1 MKKRSILLTCI
12 VAVMA
17 LAMFVGCD
25 NAPVLPSF
33 VVSGN
38 ITQTGD
44 FLIGQTFDPSKFS
57 VTVTYD
63 NGRIVAADDTVSV
76 VLADGEDSK
85 VEAGTKVE
93 AYIGKNYASENVTAT
108 ANVRAYAIKS
118 IAVSGPESYAAVKGL
133 SIPASD
139 LTVTATYLDSN
150 NAEKTMVLVP
160 GEYTVDDVKTADTD
174 KLNKVDTTIETSVTV
189 TSQVGNIGTPAVSAD
204 FSFTA
209 TYVETPEAPEYALET
224 VNGIKY
230 NGMLLN
236 LTYDEIPTPAAE
248 DVVISYYDE
257 AGNYVPDEESDIT
270 AADLEGEVVLEFI
283 DANGNPLAYKDLTKT
298 SVSNLDVRMTYD
310 GKVYTDDNAN
320 VSGTAVKVVVS
331 PKEGFSVKAG
341 VAIGEPDVNDFFFDL
356 VTTEKAYIER
366 LSANDVDVAYTNANT
381 GDLEDIAYEASTII
395 KKDSDSVYLYA
406 TYMGAEGYTGKLD
419 IEEAD
424 PVTVTGITA
433 KLDTEVYKAPAYQ
446 NYTDFETALELDKTA
461 VKSVSYMY
469 TAPKKDAKPEVR
481 VVTDLDGRIDVKY
494 TTDTKG
500 TALVAGPDALVGLDT
515 IYIEVTYTP
524 ISGTEI
530 VYYEPVKLQ
539 TAYAT
544 KLVAEVKYTGNL
556 NADDEPMFG
565 ANVDV
570 TVNAENENGIVIADI
585 QDYVIVDSATK
596 RPVEAFVSTVDMAE
610 HSYTL
615 NAIVA
620 GEDGETQITTE
631 EDVTISAGEAYYA
644 VTELGIE
651 PAELEG
657 EETAPV
663 YLIDEKLT
671 LEAADFVV
679 TGYIGQGTEAPLT
692 ITGFVY
698 TSENVTEGEN
708 TVYAKV
714 SYTDESG
721 KTVNELVEF
730 TVEGTSWG
738 EVSGAQLIWADTKE
752 PVTTIE
758 AGTYNI
764 DDFAIKG
771 YTEHGTSPVKISVY
785 APKDASVTESGNF
798 AVGAYETISF
808 RYSYTDKTGETVG
821 PTQVLEVSATPAN

>member
-76 VLADGEDSK
+76 VLADGENSK

-160 GEYTVDDVKTADTD
+160 GEYTVGSVNGVDIK
-174 KLNKVDTTIETSVTV
+174 KLNKVDTTVETSVTV
-189 TSQVGNIGTPAVSAD
+189 TSVVGNVNNEYPVATEFG
-204 FSFTA
+204 FTA
-209 TYVETPEAPEYALET
+209 TYVETPEAPKYELET
-224 VNGIKY
+224 VDKIKY
-230 NGMLLN
+230 EGRLLN
-236 LTYDEIPTPAAE
+236 LSYDEIPTPAAE
-248 DVVISYYDE
+248 DVVVAYWDE
-257 AGNYVPDEESDIT
+257 AGNYFGFEDSEVT
-270 AADLEGEVVLEFI
+270 AADLEGEVVLEFV
-283 DANGNPLAYKDLTKT
+283 DANGNPLAYKDLLKTK
-298 SVSNLDVRMTYD
+298 VSALDVRMTYD
-310 GKVYTDDNAN
+310 GKVYTDKDAD
-320 VSGTAVKVVVS
+320 VAGTDVKVVVS

-356 VTTEKAYIER
+356 VTTEKVYIER

-446 NYTDFETALELDKTA
+446 NYTDFESSINVSWVDIASITVAYDNGTSATLEKADFNG
-461 VKSVSYMY
+461 SVS
-469 TAPKKDAKPEVR
+469 A
-481 VVTDLDGRIDVKY
+481 KY
-494 TTDTKG
+494 TSDMRG
-500 TALVAGPDALVGLDT
+500 TELKASDVAASGT
-515 IYIEVTYTP
+515 IYIEVNYNGFVTY
-524 ISGTEI
+524 I
-530 VYYEPVKLQ
+530 PVE
-539 TAYAT
+539 
-544 KLVAEVKYTGNL
+544 LVAPVASSYILRWAPVYGTTSAPMLDSNIDWTIYGINAVGSFVYDGAYTVYIDGTKAAELPKTVGEKAVSTIHVNIDGHDTDDANIPAGIGYYVVDENKIAIDLAYKALIGDVIKTATTDYTIDSESYSTEGTPAEDATEPEIIDVDVETTGLRILPAGNT
-556 NADDEPMFG
+556 
-565 ANVDV
+565 VDV
-570 TVNAENENGIVIADI
+570 TIQYTDNTGDVAKVVI
-585 QDYVIVDSATK
+585 
-596 RPVEAFVSTVDMAE
+596 PVEFNGVSYVDPGADGFAIAFGDKTYANGGKIAPGAYTIGNFTVAPS
-610 HSYTL
+610 SYEAHKDAGTPDSSLVRITAATL
-615 NAIVA
+615 VRG
-620 GEDGETQITTE
+620 GEFNWLEGQQPLIEG
-631 EDVTISAGEAYYA
+631 DVVKFTISYVNGTTSAM
-644 VTELGIE
+644 TD
-651 PAELEG
+651 
-657 EETAPV
+657 PV
-663 YLIDEKLT
+663 EKW
-671 LEAADFVV
+671 
-679 TGYIGQGTEAPLT
+679 GT
-692 ITGFVY
+692 
-698 TSENVTEGEN
+698 
-708 TVYAKV
+708 
-714 SYTDESG
+714 D
-721 KTVNELVEF
+721 
-730 TVEGTSWG
+730 
-738 EVSGAQLIWADTKE
+738 
-752 PVTTIE
+752 
-758 AGTYNI
+758 
-764 DDFAIKG
+764 
-771 YTEHGTSPVKISVY
+771 
-785 APKDASVTESGNF
+785 
-798 AVGAYETISF
+798 TISITF
-808 RYSYTDKTGETVG
+808 TNA
-821 PTQVLEVSATPAN
+821 Q

>member
-1 MKKRSILLTCI
+1 MKSARKIASIALVVLSALL
-12 VAVMA
+12 V
-17 LAMFVGCD
+17 FVGCEQT
-25 NAPVLPSF
+25 PLFEMPQSIK
-33 VVSGN
+33 SGV
-38 ITQTGD
+38 ITQDGE
-44 FLIGQTFDPSKFS
+44 FLEGQAFDPSKF
-57 VTVTYD
+57 TVEVVYD
-63 NGRIVAADDTVSV
+63 NGKTDSFPGASIVTWTPSEEAQSGVKSGDSLKAKVGLDSGNVSYTVDGVLYAAKIDTLTVVPATTSYAVNDWSELDIPSTDVAVTATFTGRDGEVATVVLKPSEYDVEVVDSSTLNTPSALNPSVNAVAKVTTNVGGNVEATYAIEGTFEAADVDFAFNEIESVKLRTAGTLLGFGDAVADFALFDIKVSDGTNTETLTADPGLELSFVNAEHRAVTDLSKETNVIVKAEYEGCETYYSEPITVTVVTLDANSSSDSTVKFYKGEALPEIAASDYEVTYSYGDQTRYVDSSDVEFAYSTEQNTVKAPADGVVPENGSLYVIATYRGISDDVSLTTETRKYEAVYAPAEQSATVDQV
-76 VLADGEDSK
+76 VLA
-85 VEAGTKVE
+85 GT
-93 AYIGKNYASENVTAT
+93 Y
-108 ANVRAYAIKS
+108 
-118 IAVSGPESYAAVKGL
+118 
-133 SIPASD
+133 
-139 LTVTATYLDSN
+139 
-150 NAEKTMVLVP
+150 
-160 GEYTVDDVKTADTD
+160 
-174 KLNKVDTTIETSVTV
+174 
-189 TSQVGNIGTPAVSAD
+189 
-204 FSFTA
+204 
-209 TYVETPEAPEYALET
+209 EAP
-224 VNGIKY
+224 
-230 NGMLLN
+230 
-236 LTYDEIPTPAAE
+236 
-248 DVVISYYDE
+248 
-257 AGNYVPDEESDIT
+257 
-270 AADLEGEVVLEFI
+270 
-283 DANGNPLAYKDLTKT
+283 
-298 SVSNLDVRMTYD
+298 
-310 GKVYTDDNAN
+310 
-320 VSGTAVKVVVS
+320 
-331 PKEGFSVKAG
+331 KA
-341 VAIGEPDVNDFFFDL
+341 
-356 VTTEKAYIER
+356 
-366 LSANDVDVAYTNANT
+366 
-381 GDLEDIAYEASTII
+381 
-395 KKDSDSVYLYA
+395 
-406 TYMGAEGYTGKLD
+406 
-419 IEEAD
+419 
-424 PVTVTGITA
+424 
-433 KLDTEVYKAPAYQ
+433 Q
-446 NYTDFETALELDKTA
+446 NYTDFETALELDETA
-461 VKSVSYMY
+461 VDSVSYMY
-469 TAPKKDAKPEVR
+469 TAARKDAKPVVR
-481 VVTDLDGRIDVKY
+481 VVPKDDLGGRIDVKY

-679 TGYIGQGTEAPLT
+679 TGYTGQGTEAPLT

-785 APKDASVTESGNF
+785 AAKDASVTESGNF